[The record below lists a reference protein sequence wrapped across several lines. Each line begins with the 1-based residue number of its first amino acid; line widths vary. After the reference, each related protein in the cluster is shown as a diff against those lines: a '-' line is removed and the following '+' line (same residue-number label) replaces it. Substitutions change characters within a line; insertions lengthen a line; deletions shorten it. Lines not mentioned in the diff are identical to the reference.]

1 MDRPGVTRLNLLF
14 GLMIIISFFLNLFFV
29 YQIINKRQVEKVVDG
44 DSLDLKGG
52 MRIRLLGIDAPEQG
66 RCMSYH
72 AQERLE
78 QLVLNKRVALKDKVK
93 DNYGRILANVFIGN
107 IFVNKVLAEEGLA
120 RFEYIKSPYYTEMKL
135 AQKQAKSEKL
145 GIYSPLCRM
154 TTIQDVDC
162 PIKGNHRAG
171 ENVYHLPG
179 CPNYT
184 EVIIDESYG
193 DHWFCSQDEAES
205 AGFRKAKGCN

>member
-1 MDRPGVTRLNLLF
+1 MEWLGKTKIRFLF
-14 GLMIIISFFLNLFFV
+14 GLIIIISFVLNFFLVYQFLNRR
-29 YQIINKRQVEKVVDG
+29 KVEKVIDG
-44 DSLDLKGG
+44 DSLDLRGG
-52 MRIRLLGIDAPEQG
+52 MRIRLLGVDAPEQG

-78 QLVLNKRVALKDKVK
+78 QLVLNKRVALKDKIK

-120 RFEYIKSPYYTEMKL
+120 RFEYIKSPYYDEMKL
-135 AQKQAKSEKL
+135 AQKQAKSGKL
-145 GIYSPLCRM
+145 GIYSPLCRI

-162 PIKGNHRAG
+162 PIKGNSRAG
-171 ENVYHLPG
+171 KKVYHLPG

-184 EVIIDESYG
+184 EVIVDESYG
-193 DHWFCSQDEAES
+193 DHWFCSENEAQA
-205 AGFRKAKGCN
+205 AGFRKAGGCK